1 MALCSYPEH
10 TRSGKQPSARIGVCT
25 AHPGHTLG
33 WAVFFV
39 RWWIGAIEEEVEN
52 MKKTRNPIMRPVAW
66 VATWVMLLLIEQVAR
81 LVCGLG
87 GWLVGLAS
95 GWSTIV
101 VIIVAIIFGGTYLSL
116 YFYSSVMVATI
127 TVTASNFLYP
137 TKKGARYIAFGVYEL
152 IGNVAFILLCA
163 IGPKLGIV
171 VTGGPLFWL
180 YARYVWLII
189 FSICLIS
196 CGKSSASDQK

>member
-1 MALCSYPEH
+1 M
-10 TRSGKQPSARIGVCT
+10 
-25 AHPGHTLG
+25 
-33 WAVFFV
+33 
-39 RWWIGAIEEEVEN
+39 IEEEVEN

-127 TVTASNFLYP
+127 TVTVSNFLYP

-152 IGNVAFILLCA
+152 IGNVALILLCA

-196 CGKSSASDQK
+196 CGKSSASNQK

>member
-10 TRSGKQPSARIGVCT
+10 TRAGKQPSARIGVCT

-33 WAVFFV
+33 WEVFFV
-39 RWWIGAIEEEVEN
+39 RWWIGAIEEEVGN

-196 CGKSSASDQK
+196 CGKSSTSDQK